1 MGKELII
8 AVLVGLIFFSF
19 AGCRPEDDKKTTEA
33 EKPAEKNTGRGDVSS
48 EEPAGSEGTEETSD
62 PAETDLQTVIAEYEP
77 EYVTDSD
84 FSDLPSGFP
93 GDRGG
98 DGAGDS
104 GKQTS
109 IVSHGSIPSGG
120 DGVAR
125 IYDYRVDVLGWT
137 GGTEDRHA
145 GPGYVFFTESSVEG
159 IGGNPELVYYLIPE
173 DNVGDRVP
181 VQAAFNIAELMD
193 TGEYENI
200 EELEKQNEEMARLAE
215 EILAEWDPS
224 PIETALPDEFDVFV
238 TGNKAQ
244 QTEEEFTEWRLI
256 FNLRHMP
263 TGQSKPFARFEMWCT
278 GPETLTYRHGRV
290 SPTGRSIVLRIRTPM
305 VMEFV
310 PESDLLYVIGPEF
323 LAQYFN
329 EVGFEYYKAE
339 QYEEASYYFQSAL
352 RCRPEHVLAAYNA
365 ACMEALQENPAGALF
380 FLSRLKEIGTEEAYT
395 RIKKA
400 KSDGDFGPVR
410 DDPAFKSGWKE
421 LTDKM

>member
-1 MGKELII
+1 MGKGLII
-8 AVLVGLIFFSF
+8 TVFVGLLLFSF
-19 AGCRPEDDKKTTEA
+19 AGCRPEDEKKAAEAEPPAETEA
-33 EKPAEKNTGRGDVSS
+33 GQRDEGSADSDAE
-48 EEPAGSEGTEETSD
+48 SEGTEETSD
-62 PAETDLQTVIAEYEP
+62 PAETDLQAVIAAYEP

-84 FSDLPSGFP
+84 FSDLPRGFP
-93 GDRGG
+93 GDR
-98 DGAGDS
+98 AGDS
-104 GKQTS
+104 GNQTS
-109 IVSHGSIPSGG
+109 IVSQGSVASGG

-193 TGEYENI
+193 TGEYENV
-200 EELEKQNEEMARLAE
+200 EELEKQNEELKQQAE

-224 PIETALPDEFDVFV
+224 SIQTALPDELDVFI

-244 QTEEEFTEWRLI
+244 QTEEDFTEWRLI
-256 FNLRHMP
+256 FSLRHRP
-263 TGQSKPFARFEMWCT
+263 TGRAKPFARFEMWCT
-278 GPETLTYRHGRV
+278 GPETLTYRHARV
-290 SPTGRSIVLRIRTPM
+290 SPTGRSIVLRIRTPR

-310 PESDLLYVIGPEF
+310 PESDLLYVIGPKF

-365 ACMEALQENPAGALF
+365 ACVEALQENPAGALF

-410 DDPAFKSGWKE
+410 DDPAFQSGWKE